1 MRNKIRIVR
10 CRNLEYRVCSGT
22 EREISREDEEG
33 RKKEGKKKG
42 GGGKYIKPRG
52 EATQRARLV
61 MVCIRTSTR
70 RESITRM

>member
-33 RKKEGKKKG
+33 RKKEGRKKEK
-42 GGGKYIKPRG
+42 
-52 EATQRARLV
+52 
-61 MVCIRTSTR
+61 R
-70 RESITRM
+70 REEEENISSQEERQRNERGW